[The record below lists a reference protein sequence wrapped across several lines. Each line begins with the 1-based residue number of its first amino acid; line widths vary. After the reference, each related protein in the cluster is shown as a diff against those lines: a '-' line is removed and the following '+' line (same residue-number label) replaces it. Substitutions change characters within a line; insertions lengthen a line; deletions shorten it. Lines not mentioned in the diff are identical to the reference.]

1 MAKKNADKYDKYL
14 ELSSQRA
21 KSFQKIES
29 SIVEVGSKL
38 NEAGASHR
46 EESVKDSDI
55 DIANKWM
62 KIKSGNARHKGYKEG
77 YAEACAQMMPLLQS
91 IIEVINV
98 EAQELRELNNEIL
111 KAKVEE
117 DDKPP
122 KGKIEVENKDLRAAD
137 PSPPLA

>member
-14 ELSSQRA
+14 ELSRQRA

-29 SIVEVGSKL
+29 SIVEIGSKL

-46 EESVKDSDI
+46 EESAKDTDI

-62 KIKSGNARHKGYKEG
+62 KIKAGNSSHKGYKEG
-77 YAEACAQMMPLLQS
+77 YATACEQMMPLLQN

-98 EAQELRELNNEIL
+98 EMQELQELSNEIL
-111 KAKVEE
+111 KTKVEE
-117 DDKPP
+117 DDEPP
-122 KGKIEVENKDLRAAD
+122 KGKIEVENKDLRDTD

>member
-14 ELSSQRA
+14 ELSRQRA

-46 EESVKDSDI
+46 EESTRDTDI

-62 KIKSGNARHKGYKEG
+62 KIRSGNASRKGYKEG
-77 YAEACAQMMPLLQS
+77 YAEACAQMMPLLQN
-91 IIEVINV
+91 ILEVINV
-98 EAQELRELNNEIL
+98 EVQELQELNNEIL

-117 DDKPP
+117 DDEPP
-122 KGKIEVENKDLRAAD
+122 KGKIEVENKDFTPGD
-137 PSPPLA
+137 PPPPLA